1 MPPYTVVIP
10 ETGNLTPIQKDIP
23 VPEAT
28 RVLFEED

>member
-1 MPPYTVVIP
+1 MLLYTRRNS